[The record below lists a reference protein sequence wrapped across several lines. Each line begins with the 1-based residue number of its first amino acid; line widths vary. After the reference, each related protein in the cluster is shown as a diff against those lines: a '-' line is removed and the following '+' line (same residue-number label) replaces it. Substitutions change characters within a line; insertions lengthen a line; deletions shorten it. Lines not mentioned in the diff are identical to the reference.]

1 MKSLIL
7 VIKTAGGF
15 IGWFAEFLCSDAE
28 IHLTF
33 RFENPFFL
41 PHCGGSELI
50 CKIQLFLTYD
60 RMSYW
65 LHLGWSSLAFST
77 KILLFW
83 VFCPTWAVSRHY
95 IISRGCWQTWKR
107 AAWLYFPEKTQF
119 LSCSA
124 TDEKAIKACVV
135 CKPTAN
141 AVFHLGS
148 VVNPDSGRSQGE
160 PNTYWVSC
168 RALSHGELCQ
178 LTGARPTHPS
188 HPTTLI
194 LIN

>member
-1 MKSLIL
+1 MTEW
-7 VIKTAGGF
+7 VT
-15 IGWFAEFLCSDAE
+15 
-28 IHLTF
+28 
-33 RFENPFFL
+33 
-41 PHCGGSELI
+41 
-50 CKIQLFLTYD
+50 
-60 RMSYW
+60 
-65 LHLGWSSLAFST
+65 GWSSLAFRT

-107 AAWLYFPEKTQF
+107 AACLYFPEETQF

-124 TDEKAIKACVV
+124 ADEKAIKACVV

-141 AVFHLGS
+141 AIFHLGS

-160 PNTYWVSC
+160 PNRYWVSC

-178 LTGARPTHPS
+178 LAGASPIHPS
-188 HPTTLI
+188 HLTTLI
-194 LIN
+194 LINEKSPLAHILKADRHSTAAGELLGNINIYFVSICLSEEWHK